1 MGYQRRVHGE
11 NSNSSLTENKMKFT
25 LALASLVFIVLASAH
40 EAEDSKNSE
49 LAESANNV
57 ESADVELLRIGREAG
72 RKDRRKASKRGK
84 KEEKERRKN
93 QRREKR
99 QRRERNQRKIGETRR
114 SKETMKNFSAVAT
127 RILEK
132 KFARRMIP
140 KYVLQDLLYV
150 TNPHHQLQHL
160 FVHQHQLVLLPQD
173 VRQN

>member
-1 MGYQRRVHGE
+1 MG
-11 NSNSSLTENKMKFT
+11 KFT

-72 RKDRRKASKRGK
+72 KKERR
-84 KEEKERRKN
+84 EEKERRKN

-173 VRQN
+173 VRQTLLRK

>member
-1 MGYQRRVHGE
+1 MG
-11 NSNSSLTENKMKFT
+11 TENKMKFT

-72 RKDRRKASKRGK
+72 KTEGKHLREERR
-84 KEEKERRKN
+84 EEKERRKN

-173 VRQN
+173 VRQTLLRK